1 MKELEDDTIKI
12 EQEKD
17 KPYKR
22 EKPIFKKGTDY
33 KHSQRNKLFIK
44 DINQEDK
51 YSSPKKQIELST
63 KGSGSPIESRNKS
76 KTLYK
81 FAKHEKKDS
90 EYLIL
95 ENKRKLSRL
104 TKKTYYDKSRINLTQ
119 QQKQYK
125 INIIK
130 RNYNN
135 NIYLNNI
142 DQSISFV
149 IPYKY
154 TCSVY
159 MFLLL
164 GIPYIITL
172 FSNRKLIEWRGEPCK
187 VKDAN
192 FYLIVDGYGNYHICN
207 FTKKH
212 FNTNFCAENR
222 LKGYDNKYISTLFS
236 SIELSDKEE
245 YHEIF
250 YVYNKY
256 YCYRKAEILNKNIDN
271 FKNIKRDL
279 NTIFEEENSVQDI
292 KTHSPSVDISA
303 KDKLK
308 NNISNYNYNNK
319 TIYYNKDYYF
329 ESPVFNLACTTN
341 KNIYNIFNNYFLEQ
355 KEIQFQL
362 NIYGQNKLILKV
374 INYLTIL
381 VEKLINFVNIY
392 IILVIIFWWYENYF
406 FFYFILIL
414 TIILTIITTYQK
426 YLNKKKVVDFSLN
439 KQEKITVYEGPQK
452 TNKLVEYENLVPGQI
467 IKVKEE
473 DVLPCDCLLLD
484 GFCSCIESSLTG
496 ESSSIM
502 KYKLPKNSAIFNY
515 SENQKSYL
523 FCGTKIENCFPS
535 ELKALVIGTGFNTQ
549 RGNLIQSVLFPR
561 KSNYNFYKENI
572 TFFIFTFVSFVIGT
586 IIFIILFNRQNN
598 GETKRHL
605 FQNILDL
612 LVMVVPPTLP
622 LSLTLGTFYYQYS
635 LMNKKISCSG
645 VYRLMAAGKI
655 NKLIFDKTGTLT
667 EEDLELYGY
676 VSSIKKDSS
685 LILDSR
691 EQNSKLYLS
700 YLSQYYKNE
709 FHTQIVNSTSKTK
722 EKKSEKNSDKT
733 SNKNFNK
740 RKKKDSTNDKEI
752 EIEKHENNKENN
764 EIDLDDE
771 NEKDDTDNT
780 ITYFMECLATCH
792 SVTKVNDENKGNSID
807 TKIFNEVNWIYDS
820 LNINAKANDQFEV
833 KPKKFFK
840 ITEEQYFMKNKNI
853 NFDDKDNIFL
863 KNTIDHELNS
873 YKLKVIYR
881 SHFESRNQS
890 MSVIVKNNFN
900 NSIRLYIKGA
910 PEKIIMQCL
919 EKSIP
924 INYDEVHRK
933 YTLQGFRVLACAT
946 KLISNN
952 SEKEEEIIC
961 NEIYQNYKGNDLIFL
976 GLILFQNKIKTHTK
990 KVLQKLKNDGLFPI
1004 ISTGDNAFTSI
1015 SLVKECNLVKN
1026 NSKFCIMDMDISQ
1039 LNIDE
1044 KKSVYFGERSSK
1056 IATPKKNVFLNC
1068 TFEQVNYEQPSKN
1081 SNETFT
1087 VVLNDKIEPNDYEMY
1102 QRRNINGKS
1111 NDLLHVGEFNN
1122 RILKENDMKLCIHSH
1137 VFDFIFFRNKEGV
1150 SLNEDLMENIS
1161 ENKNARS
1168 VKDEELNILRQIIV
1182 DRGILFFRMNPNDK
1196 TKLVQLFKKQNSN
1209 NIVAMCGDG
1218 ANDCSALISAD
1229 VGVSLKSRENIIM
1242 TSHLM
1247 AKTKS
1252 IAIINDII
1260 NIGKACYEN
1269 STIILKILLI
1279 YSEIKICS
1287 RCLLKI
1293 FNDNL
1298 TRNQYFYLDCIII
1311 LFGSCLM
1318 SLSDPNYKIKEKTFS
1333 KLLVNKI
1340 YLVSI
1345 IGHTIAQLGL
1355 LIIYFFCIINSNEIY
1370 CKNEKYCKINKNPNK
1385 EIYSEEITT
1394 VNSYIFFFNS
1404 VQCLSLVFMLNY
1416 FSICKQS
1423 LFKGRLF
1430 TLYLILICL
1439 ILTEILSLE
1448 NFGVGIFKIGL
1459 VKFVELDNEGTESQ
1473 NSRLIL
1479 FLFCLASFSI
1489 TMIWEYFVN
1498 WFFSINY
1505 AKYLQKEDEKVSK
1518 RLKNSYRQKTIAAE
1532 E

>member
-1 MKELEDDTIKI
+1 MKEPDDDNI
-12 EQEKD
+12 EINKNKD
-17 KPYKR
+17 NKPYKR
-22 EKPIFKKGTDY
+22 EKPIFKKATEY
-33 KHSQRNKLFIK
+33 HYTRKKLKPLFK
-44 DINQEDK
+44 DINQEEK
-51 YSSPKKQIELST
+51 NSSPKKQIELST
-63 KGSGSPIESRNKS
+63 INNNSPEKSMKNKRKS
-76 KTLYK
+76 KTVYK
-81 FAKHEKKDS
+81 SKKYEEKNSD
-90 EYLIL
+90 YLIL

-104 TKKTYYDKSRINLTQ
+104 TKKTYYDKSKINLTL

-125 INIIK
+125 VNIIK

-135 NIYLNNI
+135 NIYLNNT

-154 TCSVY
+154 KCSIY

-164 GIPYIITL
+164 GIPYIITK

-212 FNTNFCAENR
+212 FNTNFNVENR
-222 LKGYDNKYISTLFS
+222 LKGFDNKYISTLFS

-245 YHEIF
+245 YHEII

-256 YCYRKAEILNKNIDN
+256 YCYRKAEIINNNNINEIKKNLNEVIDETRSKTYFRKNEITSVDLSNGSINIVNNNLNKNV
-271 FKNIKRDL
+271 F
-279 NTIFEEENSVQDI
+279 
-292 KTHSPSVDISA
+292 
-303 KDKLK
+303 
-308 NNISNYNYNNK
+308 
-319 TIYYNKDYYF
+319 YNKDYYF

-341 KNIYNIFNNYFLEQ
+341 KNIYNIFSNYFLKQ
-355 KEIQFQL
+355 KEINFQL
-362 NIYGQNKLILKV
+362 SIYGQNKLVLKV

-381 VEKLINFVNIY
+381 IEKLINFVTIY
-392 IILVIIFWWYENYF
+392 ILGVIIFYWIEEYYF
-406 FFYFILIL
+406 SYFILLLSIL
-414 TIILTIITTYQK
+414 LIIITTYQK

-439 KQEKITVYEGPQK
+439 KQEKILVYEGPQK
-452 TNKLVEYENLVPGQI
+452 SSRLIEYENLVPGQI
-467 IKVKEE
+467 IKVKED

-523 FCGTKIENCFPS
+523 FCGTKIENCFPN

-572 TFFIFTFVSFVIGT
+572 MFFIFTFLSFLVGM
-586 IIFIILFNRQNN
+586 IIFIIIHNADDDDEE
-598 GETKRHL
+598 GESKSIL
-605 FQNILDL
+605 FQDILDL
-612 LVMVVPPTLP
+612 LTVVVPPSLP

-635 LMNKKISCSG
+635 LINKKISCSG

-676 VSSIKKDSS
+676 ISSIKKDGT

-691 EQNSKLYLS
+691 EKNSKLYLS
-700 YLSQYYKNE
+700 YLSEYYKNE
-709 FHTQIVNSTSKTK
+709 FHSKIVK
-722 EKKSEKNSDKT
+722 
-733 SNKNFNK
+733 SNKNLNN
-740 RKKKDSTNDKEI
+740 SINNNI
-752 EIEKHENNKENN
+752 NKEKNIN
-764 EIDLDDE
+764 IDEIKYEELEDE
-771 NEKDDTDNT
+771 NMSKKEKDDTDNT

-792 SVTKVNDENKGNSID
+792 SVTKINDENKGNSID
-807 TKIFNEVNWIYDS
+807 IKIFNDVNWIYDS

-833 KPKKFFK
+833 KPKKYFK
-840 ITEEQYFMKNKNI
+840 ITEEQYFLKDKNI
-853 NFDDKDNIFL
+853 QNDDNIFL
-863 KNTIDHELNS
+863 KNTIDYELNS

-900 NSIRLYIKGA
+900 DSIRLYIKGA

-919 EKSIP
+919 ETSIP
-924 INYDEVHRK
+924 LNYDEIHRK

-946 KLISNN
+946 KLISEN

-961 NEIYQNYKGNDLIFL
+961 NEEYQNYKNNDLIFL

-1026 NSKFCIMDMDISQ
+1026 NSKFCIMDMDTSQ
-1039 LNIDE
+1039 LNLNE
-1044 KKSVYFGERSSK
+1044 KKNVYFGERNSK
-1056 IATPKKNVFLNC
+1056 ITAPRKNIFLNC
-1068 TFEQVNYEQPSKN
+1068 TFEQVNYDQPSKN
-1081 SNETFT
+1081 LNETYT
-1087 VVLNDKIEPNDYEMY
+1087 VVLNDKIEPNDYE
-1102 QRRNINGKS
+1102 IFEGKNNS
-1111 NDLLHVGEFNN
+1111 AKKNNLLHIGEFNN
-1122 RILKENDMKLCIHSH
+1122 KILKEDDMKLCIHSH
-1137 VFDFIFFRNKEGV
+1137 VFDFIFFRNKEGL
-1150 SLNEDLMENIS
+1150 SLNEDLLDNFS
-1161 ENKNARS
+1161 DRTGSKLD
-1168 VKDEELNILRQIIV
+1168 KDEELNILRQIIV

-1196 TKLVQLFKKQNSN
+1196 TKLVQLFKKQNPN

-1279 YSEIKICS
+1279 YSEIKTCS
-1287 RCLLKI
+1287 RCLLKKN
-1293 FNDNL
+1293 NDNL
-1298 TRNQYFYLDCIII
+1298 TIGQYFYLDCIII
-1311 LFGSCLM
+1311 LFGCCLM

-1333 KLLVNKI
+1333 KLLINKI
-1340 YLVSI
+1340 YLISI
-1345 IGHTIAQLGL
+1345 IGHSIAQIGL
-1355 LIIYFFCIINSNEIY
+1355 LLIYYFCIINRNDYYFKNQKKKTNSN
-1370 CKNEKYCKINKNPNK
+1370 
-1385 EIYSEEITT
+1385 IYSNDITT

-1423 LFKGRLF
+1423 LFKSRIF
-1430 TLYLILICL
+1430 TFYLIIICL
-1439 ILTEILSLE
+1439 TLTEILSLE
-1448 NFGVGIFKIGL
+1448 NFDVGLFKLGL
-1459 VKFVELDNEGTESQ
+1459 VKFVELDNEGVYSQ
-1473 NSRLIL
+1473 NSRIIL
-1479 FLFCLASFSI
+1479 FLFCLGTFII
-1489 TMIWEYFVN
+1489 TMIWEFFLN

-1505 AKYLQKEDEKVSK
+1505 TKYLKREDEKVSK
-1518 RLKNSYRQKTIAAE
+1518 RLKNSYRQKSLIQ
-1532 E
+1532 

>member
-1 MKELEDDTIKI
+1 MKEPDDDNI
-12 EQEKD
+12 EINKNKD
-17 KPYKR
+17 NKPYKR
-22 EKPIFKKGTDY
+22 EKPIFKKATEY
-33 KHSQRNKLFIK
+33 HYTRKKLKPLFK
-44 DINQEDK
+44 DINQEEK
-51 YSSPKKQIELST
+51 NSSPKKQIELST
-63 KGSGSPIESRNKS
+63 INNNSPEKSMKNKRKS
-76 KTLYK
+76 KTVYK
-81 FAKHEKKDS
+81 SKKYEEKNSD
-90 EYLIL
+90 YLIL

-104 TKKTYYDKSRINLTQ
+104 TKKTYYDKSKINLTL

-125 INIIK
+125 VNIIK

-135 NIYLNNI
+135 NIYLNNT

-154 TCSVY
+154 KCSIY

-164 GIPYIITL
+164 GIPYIITK

-212 FNTNFCAENR
+212 FNTNFNVENR
-222 LKGYDNKYISTLFS
+222 LKGFDNKYISTLFS

-245 YHEIF
+245 YHEII

-256 YCYRKAEILNKNIDN
+256 YCYRKAEIINNNNINEIKKNLNEVIDETRSKTYFRKNEITSVDLSNGSINIVNNNLNKNV
-271 FKNIKRDL
+271 F
-279 NTIFEEENSVQDI
+279 
-292 KTHSPSVDISA
+292 
-303 KDKLK
+303 
-308 NNISNYNYNNK
+308 
-319 TIYYNKDYYF
+319 YNKDYYF

-341 KNIYNIFNNYFLEQ
+341 KNIYNIFSNYFLKQ
-355 KEIQFQL
+355 KEINFQL
-362 NIYGQNKLILKV
+362 SIYGQNKLVLKV

-381 VEKLINFVNIY
+381 IEKLINFVTIY
-392 IILVIIFWWYENYF
+392 ILGVIIFYWIEEYYF
-406 FFYFILIL
+406 SYFILLLSIL
-414 TIILTIITTYQK
+414 LIIITTYQK

-439 KQEKITVYEGPQK
+439 KQEKILVYEGPQK
-452 TNKLVEYENLVPGQI
+452 SSRLIEYENLVPGQI
-467 IKVKEE
+467 IKVKED

-523 FCGTKIENCFPS
+523 FCGTKIENCFPN

-572 TFFIFTFVSFVIGT
+572 MFFIFTFLSFLVGM
-586 IIFIILFNRQNN
+586 IIFIIIHNADDDEE
-598 GETKRHL
+598 GESKSIL
-605 FQNILDL
+605 FQDILDL
-612 LVMVVPPTLP
+612 LTVVVPPSLP

-635 LMNKKISCSG
+635 LINKKISCSG

-676 VSSIKKDSS
+676 ISSIKKDGT

-691 EQNSKLYLS
+691 EKNSKLYLS
-700 YLSQYYKNE
+700 YLSEYYKNE
-709 FHTQIVNSTSKTK
+709 FHSKIVK
-722 EKKSEKNSDKT
+722 
-733 SNKNFNK
+733 SNKNLNN
-740 RKKKDSTNDKEI
+740 SINNDI
-752 EIEKHENNKENN
+752 NKEKNIN
-764 EIDLDDE
+764 IDEIKYEELEDE
-771 NEKDDTDNT
+771 NMSKKEKDDTDNT

-792 SVTKVNDENKGNSID
+792 SVTKINDENKGNSID
-807 TKIFNEVNWIYDS
+807 IKIFNDVNWIYDS

-833 KPKKFFK
+833 KPKKYFK
-840 ITEEQYFMKNKNI
+840 ITEEQYFLKDKNI
-853 NFDDKDNIFL
+853 QNDDNIFL
-863 KNTIDHELNS
+863 KNTIDYELNS

-900 NSIRLYIKGA
+900 DSIRLYIKGA

-919 EKSIP
+919 ETSIP
-924 INYDEVHRK
+924 LNYDEIHRK

-946 KLISNN
+946 KLISEN

-961 NEIYQNYKGNDLIFL
+961 NEEYQNYKNNDLIFL

-1026 NSKFCIMDMDISQ
+1026 NSKFCIMDMDTSQ
-1039 LNIDE
+1039 LNLNE
-1044 KKSVYFGERSSK
+1044 KKNVYFGERNSK
-1056 IATPKKNVFLNC
+1056 ITAPRKNIFLNC
-1068 TFEQVNYEQPSKN
+1068 TFEQVNYDQPSKN
-1081 SNETFT
+1081 LNETYT
-1087 VVLNDKIEPNDYEMY
+1087 VVLNDKIEPNDYE
-1102 QRRNINGKS
+1102 IFEGKNNS
-1111 NDLLHVGEFNN
+1111 AKKNNLLHIGEFNN
-1122 RILKENDMKLCIHSH
+1122 KILKEDDMKLCIHSH
-1137 VFDFIFFRNKEGV
+1137 VFDFIFFRNKEGL
-1150 SLNEDLMENIS
+1150 SLNEDLLDNFS
-1161 ENKNARS
+1161 DRTGSKLD
-1168 VKDEELNILRQIIV
+1168 KDEELNILRQIIV

-1196 TKLVQLFKKQNSN
+1196 TKLVQLFKKQNPN

-1279 YSEIKICS
+1279 YSEIKTCS
-1287 RCLLKI
+1287 RCLLKKN
-1293 FNDNL
+1293 NDNL
-1298 TRNQYFYLDCIII
+1298 TIGQYFYLDCIII
-1311 LFGSCLM
+1311 LFGCCLM

-1333 KLLVNKI
+1333 KLLINKI
-1340 YLVSI
+1340 YLISI
-1345 IGHTIAQLGL
+1345 IGHSIAQIGL
-1355 LIIYFFCIINSNEIY
+1355 LLIYYFCIINRNDYYFKNQKKKTNSN
-1370 CKNEKYCKINKNPNK
+1370 
-1385 EIYSEEITT
+1385 IYSNDITT

-1423 LFKGRLF
+1423 LFKSRIF
-1430 TLYLILICL
+1430 TFYLIIICL
-1439 ILTEILSLE
+1439 TLTEILSLE
-1448 NFGVGIFKIGL
+1448 NFDVGLFKLGL
-1459 VKFVELDNEGTESQ
+1459 VKFVELDNEGVYSQ
-1473 NSRLIL
+1473 NSRIIL
-1479 FLFCLASFSI
+1479 FLFCLGTFII
-1489 TMIWEYFVN
+1489 TMIWEFFLN

-1505 AKYLQKEDEKVSK
+1505 TKYLKREDEKVSK
-1518 RLKNSYRQKTIAAE
+1518 RLKNSYRQKSLIQ
-1532 E
+1532 

>member
-1 MKELEDDTIKI
+1 MKELDDEEKKINEDK
-12 EQEKD
+12 E

-22 EKPIFKKGTDY
+22 EKPIFKKNTNNVFGKQFAKYD
-33 KHSQRNKLFIK
+33 NK

-51 YSSPKKQIELST
+51 NSSPKKEIELST
-63 KGSGSPIESRNKS
+63 RNSNSPKMNNKQKSR
-76 KTLYK
+76 TLYK
-81 FAKHEKKDS
+81 SNKYDDKNS

-104 TKKTYYDKSRINLTQ
+104 TKKTYYDKSKINLTP

-149 IPYKY
+149 IPYRY
-154 TCSVY
+154 TCSIY

-164 GIPYIITL
+164 GIPYIITK
-172 FSNRKLIEWRGEPCK
+172 FSNRKLIEWRGEPCR

-212 FNTNFCAENR
+212 FNTNFSAENR

-256 YCYRKAEILNKNIDN
+256 YCYRKAEIIKNNNIKKNLNDVFDNNINVLKNASIDLTNESPKNI
-271 FKNIKRDL
+271 
-279 NTIFEEENSVQDI
+279 NS
-292 KTHSPSVDISA
+292 
-303 KDKLK
+303 
-308 NNISNYNYNNK
+308 NK
-319 TIYYNKDYYF
+319 TVFYNRDYYF
-329 ESPVFNLACTTN
+329 ESPVFNLSCTTN
-341 KNIYNIFNNYFLEQ
+341 KNIYNIFNNYFLKP
-355 KEIQFQL
+355 KEIKFQL
-362 NIYGQNKLILKV
+362 NIYGQNKLVLKV

-381 VEKLINFVNIY
+381 IEKLINFVAIY
-392 IILVIIFWWYENYF
+392 ILFIIIFYWYENYYF
-406 FFYFILIL
+406 FIFILIL
-414 TIILTIITTYQK
+414 SVILTIITTYQK

-439 KQEKITVYEGPQK
+439 KQEKIIVYEGPQK
-452 TNKLVEYENLVPGQI
+452 PNRLTEYENLVPGQI
-467 IKVKEE
+467 IKIKEE

-502 KYKLPKNSAIFNY
+502 KYKLPKNSSIFNY

-523 FCGTKIENCFPS
+523 FCGTKIENCFPN

-572 TFFIFTFVSFVIGT
+572 TFFIFTSLSFIVGIT
-586 IIFIILFNRQNN
+586 IFIIFHNTRNN
-598 GETKRHL
+598 GETKSHL
-605 FQNILDL
+605 FENILDL
-612 LVMVVPPTLP
+612 LTVVIPPSLP

-635 LMNKKISCSG
+635 LINKKISCSG

-676 VSSIKKDSS
+676 ISSIKKDGE

-691 EQNSKLYLS
+691 EKNSKLYLS
-700 YLSQYYKNE
+700 YLSEYYKNE
-709 FHTQIVNSTSKTK
+709 FHSKIVNQANPKGKNKSKTNNIK
-722 EKKSEKNSDKT
+722 IKNSDNEINIKT
-733 SNKNFNK
+733 D
-740 RKKKDSTNDKEI
+740 KKKE
-752 EIEKHENNKENN
+752 EKK
-764 EIDLDDE
+764 
-771 NEKDDTDNT
+771 EKDDTDNT
-780 ITYFMECLATCH
+780 ITYFMEYLATCH
-792 SVTKVNDENKGNSID
+792 SVTKINDENKGNSID
-807 TKIFNEVNWIYDS
+807 TKIFNDVNWIYDS
-820 LNINAKANDQFEV
+820 ININAKANDQFEV
-833 KPKKFFK
+833 KPKKYFK
-840 ITEEQYFMKNKNI
+840 ITEEQYFLKEP
-853 NFDDKDNIFL
+853 NFENNENNAFL
-863 KNTIDHELNS
+863 KNNIDYELNS

-900 NSIRLYIKGA
+900 DTIRLYTKGA

-924 INYDEVHRK
+924 KNYDEIHRK

-946 KLISNN
+946 KLIANN

-961 NEIYQNYKGNDLIFL
+961 NEEYQNYKNNDLIFL

-990 KVLQKLKNDGLFPI
+990 KVLQKLKKDGLFPI

-1015 SLVKECNLVKN
+1015 SLVKECKLVKN
-1026 NSKFCIMDMDISQ
+1026 NSKFCIMDMDLTQ
-1039 LNIDE
+1039 LNLDE
-1044 KKSVYFGERSSK
+1044 KRNVYFGERNSK
-1056 IATPKKNVFLNC
+1056 FAAPRKNIYLNC
-1068 TFEQVNYEQPSKN
+1068 TFEQVNYNQPSKN
-1081 SNETFT
+1081 LNETYS
-1087 VVLNDKIEPNDYEMY
+1087 VVLNDKIEQTDYELY
-1102 QRRNINGKS
+1102 INSKYSSKKS
-1111 NDLLHVGEFNN
+1111 NLLHIGEFNN
-1122 RILKENDMKLCIHSH
+1122 KILKENDMKLCIHSH
-1137 VFDFIFFRNKEGV
+1137 VFDFIFFRNKEGM
-1150 SLNEDLMENIS
+1150 SLSEDFVDNFS
-1161 ENKNARS
+1161 DKANNSKND
-1168 VKDEELNILRQIIV
+1168 KDEELNILRQIIV

-1196 TKLVQLFKKQNSN
+1196 TKLVQLFKKQDSN
-1209 NIVAMCGDG
+1209 NIVGMCGDG

-1279 YSEIKICS
+1279 YSEIKTCS
-1287 RCLLKI
+1287 RCLLKKYH
-1293 FNDNL
+1293 DNL
-1298 TRNQYFYLDCIII
+1298 TRGQYFYLDCLII
-1311 LFGSCLM
+1311 LFGCCLM

-1340 YLVSI
+1340 YLLSI
-1345 IGHTIAQLGL
+1345 IGHSISQLGI
-1355 LIIYFFCIINSNEIY
+1355 LIIYFFCIIDRNRY
-1370 CKNEKYCKINKNPNK
+1370 YKKNEVKANND
-1385 EIYSEEITT
+1385 IYSDDITT
-1394 VNSYIFFFNS
+1394 VNSYIFFLNS
-1404 VQCLSLVFMLNY
+1404 VQCLSLVFTLNY

-1423 LFKGRLF
+1423 LFKSRTF
-1430 TLYLILICL
+1430 TLYLILVCL
-1439 ILTEILSLE
+1439 TLTEILSLE
-1448 NFGVGIFKIGL
+1448 NFDMGFFKLGL
-1459 VKFVELDNEGTESQ
+1459 VRFVQLNNEGTNSQ
-1473 NSRLIL
+1473 NSRIIL
-1479 FLFCLASFSI
+1479 FLFCLGAFCI
-1489 TMIWEYFVN
+1489 TMILEFSLN
-1498 WFFSINY
+1498 WFFSRNY
-1505 AKYLQKEDEKVSK
+1505 SKYLKKEDEKVSK
-1518 RLKNSYRQKTIAAE
+1518 KLKKSYRQKSLINFR
-1532 E
+1532 

>member
-1 MKELEDDTIKI
+1 MKELEDEENKI
-12 EQEKD
+12 NDAEN

-22 EKPIFKKGTDY
+22 EKPIFKKGTY
-33 KHSQRNKLFIK
+33 NYFGKLKQNSK
-44 DINQEDK
+44 DINQKDNN
-51 YSSPKKQIELST
+51 SSPTKEIELST
-63 KGSGSPIESRNKS
+63 KNSNSPQKGVHNKQKS

-81 FAKHEKKDS
+81 YNKYDDKNS

-104 TKKTYYDKSRINLTQ
+104 TKKTYYDKSRINLTP

-149 IPYKY
+149 IPYRYK
-154 TCSVY
+154 CSIY

-164 GIPYIITL
+164 GIPYIITK
-172 FSNRKLIEWRGEPCK
+172 FSNRKLIEWRGEPCR

-212 FNTNFCAENR
+212 FNINFSAENR

-236 SIELSDKEE
+236 SVELSDKEE

-256 YCYRKAEILNKNIDN
+256 YCYRKDEIINRNNGKKN
-271 FKNIKRDL
+271 L
-279 NTIFEEENSVQDI
+279 NTALDKSNDI
-292 KTHSPSVDISA
+292 KNASIDFTNDSP
-303 KDKLK
+303 K
-308 NNISNYNYNNK
+308 NFINSNK
-319 TIYYNKDYYF
+319 SIFYNKEYYF

-341 KNIYNIFNNYFLEQ
+341 KNIYNIFNNYYLKT
-355 KEIQFQL
+355 KEIKFQL
-362 NIYGQNKLILKV
+362 SIYGQNKLVLKV

-381 VEKLINFVNIY
+381 IEKLINFVTIY
-392 IILVIIFWWYENYF
+392 ILSVIIFFWYENYYF
-406 FFYFILIL
+406 FIFILIL
-414 TIILTIITTYQK
+414 SIILIIITTYQK

-439 KQEKITVYEGPQK
+439 KQEKIIVYEGPQK
-452 TNKLVEYENLVPGQI
+452 PNRLIEYENLVPGQI
-467 IKVKEE
+467 IKIKEE

-502 KYKLPKNSAIFNY
+502 KYKLPKNSSIFNY
-515 SENQKSYL
+515 SDNQKSYL
-523 FCGTKIENCFPS
+523 FCGTKIENCFPN

-572 TFFIFTFVSFVIGT
+572 TFFIFTSISFIVGT
-586 IIFIILFNRQNN
+586 IIFIIFHNTRNN
-598 GETKRHL
+598 GETKSHL
-605 FQNILDL
+605 FENILDL
-612 LVMVVPPTLP
+612 LTVVVPPSLP
-622 LSLTLGTFYYQYS
+622 LSLTLGTFYYQFS
-635 LMNKKISCSG
+635 LINKKISCSG

-676 VSSIKKDSS
+676 ISSIKKDGE
-685 LILDSR
+685 LTLDSR
-691 EQNSKLYLS
+691 EKNSKLYLS
-700 YLSQYYKNE
+700 YLSEYYKNE
-709 FHTQIVNSTSKTK
+709 FHSQIVKKTSLKDK
-722 EKKSEKNSDKT
+722 SKINNIKINNIDNEINIKISKKNEDEEEKK
-733 SNKNFNK
+733 
-740 RKKKDSTNDKEI
+740 
-752 EIEKHENNKENN
+752 
-764 EIDLDDE
+764 
-771 NEKDDTDNT
+771 EKDDTDNT

-792 SVTKVNDENKGNSID
+792 SVTKINDENKGNSID
-807 TKIFNEVNWIYDS
+807 IKIFNDVNWIYDS

-833 KPKKFFK
+833 KPKKYFK
-840 ITEEQYFMKNKNI
+840 ITEEQYFLKDKN
-853 NFDDKDNIFL
+853 FEGDNFL
-863 KNTIDHELNS
+863 KNNIDNELNS

-900 NSIRLYIKGA
+900 NTIRLFIKGA

-924 INYDEVHRK
+924 KNYDEVHRK

-946 KLISNN
+946 KLIANN
-952 SEKEEEIIC
+952 SDKEEEIIC
-961 NEIYQNYKGNDLIFL
+961 NEEYQNYKNNDLIFL

-1026 NSKFCIMDMDISQ
+1026 NSKFCIMDMDLTQ
-1039 LNIDE
+1039 LNLDE
-1044 KKSVYFGERSSK
+1044 KKSVYFGERNSK
-1056 IATPKKNVFLNC
+1056 FAAPRKNIYLNC
-1068 TFEQVNYEQPSKN
+1068 TFEQVNYDQPSKN
-1081 SNETFT
+1081 LNETYN
-1087 VVLNDKIEPNDYEMY
+1087 VVLNDKIEPNDYELY
-1102 QRRNINGKS
+1102 INNKYNNKKS
-1111 NDLLHVGEFNN
+1111 NLLHIGEFNN
-1122 RILKENDMKLCIHSH
+1122 KILKENDMKLCIHSH
-1137 VFDFIFFRNKEGV
+1137 VFDFIFFRNKEGM
-1150 SLNEDLMENIS
+1150 SLSEDFVDNFS
-1161 ENKNARS
+1161 DKTNGSKFD
-1168 VKDEELNILRQIIV
+1168 KDEELNILRQIIV

-1196 TKLVQLFKKQNSN
+1196 TKLVQLFKKQNPN
-1209 NIVAMCGDG
+1209 NIVGMCGDG

-1269 STIILKILLI
+1269 STIILKILLL
-1279 YSEIKICS
+1279 YSEIKTCS
-1287 RCLLKI
+1287 RCLLKKY
-1293 FNDNL
+1293 NDNL
-1298 TRNQYFYLDCIII
+1298 TRGQYFYLDCIII
-1311 LFGSCLM
+1311 LFGCCLM

-1340 YLVSI
+1340 YLISI
-1345 IGHTIAQLGL
+1345 IGHSIAQLGI
-1355 LIIYFFCIINSNEIY
+1355 LIIYFFCVIDRNHY
-1370 CKNEKYCKINKNPNK
+1370 YKKNVIKANND
-1385 EIYSEEITT
+1385 IYSDDITT
-1394 VNSYIFFFNS
+1394 VNSYIFFLNS

-1423 LFKGRLF
+1423 LFKSRTF

-1439 ILTEILSLE
+1439 TLTEILSLE
-1448 NFGVGIFKIGL
+1448 NFDMGIFKLGL
-1459 VKFVELDNEGTESQ
+1459 VKFVQLNNEGTNSQ
-1473 NSRLIL
+1473 NSRIIL
-1479 FLFCLASFSI
+1479 FIFCLGSFLI
-1489 TMIWEYFVN
+1489 TMIWEFFLN
-1498 WFFSINY
+1498 WFFSMNY
-1505 AKYLQKEDEKVSK
+1505 SKYLKKEDEKISK
-1518 RLKNSYRQKTIAAE
+1518 KLKKSYRQKSMVNFR
-1532 E
+1532 

>member
-1 MKELEDDTIKI
+1 MKELEDEENKI
-12 EQEKD
+12 NDAEN

-22 EKPIFKKGTDY
+22 EKPIFKKGIY
-33 KHSQRNKLFIK
+33 NYFGKLKQNSK
-44 DINQEDK
+44 DINQKDNN
-51 YSSPKKQIELST
+51 SSPTKEIELST
-63 KGSGSPIESRNKS
+63 KNSNSPQKGVHNKQKS

-81 FAKHEKKDS
+81 YNKYDDKNS

-104 TKKTYYDKSRINLTQ
+104 TKKTYYDKSRINLTP

-149 IPYKY
+149 IPYRYK
-154 TCSVY
+154 CSIY

-164 GIPYIITL
+164 GIPYIITK
-172 FSNRKLIEWRGEPCK
+172 FSNRKLIEWRGEPCR

-212 FNTNFCAENR
+212 FNINFSAENR

-236 SIELSDKEE
+236 SVELSDKEE

-256 YCYRKAEILNKNIDN
+256 YCYRKDEIINRNNGKKN
-271 FKNIKRDL
+271 L
-279 NTIFEEENSVQDI
+279 NTALDKSNDI
-292 KTHSPSVDISA
+292 KNASIDFTNDSP
-303 KDKLK
+303 K
-308 NNISNYNYNNK
+308 NFINSNK
-319 TIYYNKDYYF
+319 SIFYNKEYYF

-341 KNIYNIFNNYFLEQ
+341 KNIYNIFNNYYLKT
-355 KEIQFQL
+355 KEIKFQL
-362 NIYGQNKLILKV
+362 SIYGQNKLVLKV

-381 VEKLINFVNIY
+381 IEKLINFVTIY
-392 IILVIIFWWYENYF
+392 ILSVIIFFWYENYYF
-406 FFYFILIL
+406 FIFILIL
-414 TIILTIITTYQK
+414 SIILIIITTYQK

-439 KQEKITVYEGPQK
+439 KQEKIIVYEGPQK
-452 TNKLVEYENLVPGQI
+452 PNRLIEYENLVPGQI
-467 IKVKEE
+467 IKIKEE

-502 KYKLPKNSAIFNY
+502 KYKLPKNSSIFNY
-515 SENQKSYL
+515 SDNQKSYL
-523 FCGTKIENCFPS
+523 FCGTKIENCFPN

-572 TFFIFTFVSFVIGT
+572 TFFIFTSISFIVGT
-586 IIFIILFNRQNN
+586 IIFIIFHNTRNN
-598 GETKRHL
+598 GETKSHL
-605 FQNILDL
+605 FENILDL
-612 LVMVVPPTLP
+612 LTVVVPPSLP

-635 LMNKKISCSG
+635 LINKKISCSG

-676 VSSIKKDSS
+676 ISSIKKDGE
-685 LILDSR
+685 LTLDSR
-691 EQNSKLYLS
+691 EKNSKLYLS
-700 YLSQYYKNE
+700 YLSEYYKNE
-709 FHTQIVNSTSKTK
+709 FHSQIVKKTSLKDK
-722 EKKSEKNSDKT
+722 SKINNIKINNIDNEINIKISKKNEDEEEKK
-733 SNKNFNK
+733 
-740 RKKKDSTNDKEI
+740 
-752 EIEKHENNKENN
+752 
-764 EIDLDDE
+764 
-771 NEKDDTDNT
+771 EKDDTDNT

-792 SVTKVNDENKGNSID
+792 SVTKINDENKGNSID
-807 TKIFNEVNWIYDS
+807 IKIFNDVNWIYDS

-833 KPKKFFK
+833 KPKKYFK
-840 ITEEQYFMKNKNI
+840 ITEEQYFLKDKN
-853 NFDDKDNIFL
+853 FEGDNFL
-863 KNTIDHELNS
+863 KNNIDNELNS

-900 NSIRLYIKGA
+900 NTIRLFIKGA

-924 INYDEVHRK
+924 KNYDEVHRK

-946 KLISNN
+946 KLIANN
-952 SEKEEEIIC
+952 SDKEEEIIC
-961 NEIYQNYKGNDLIFL
+961 NEEYQNYKNNDLIFL

-1026 NSKFCIMDMDISQ
+1026 NSKFCIMDMDLTQ
-1039 LNIDE
+1039 LNLDE
-1044 KKSVYFGERSSK
+1044 KKSVYFGERNSK
-1056 IATPKKNVFLNC
+1056 FAAPRKNIYLNC
-1068 TFEQVNYEQPSKN
+1068 TFEQVNYDQPSKN
-1081 SNETFT
+1081 LNETYN
-1087 VVLNDKIEPNDYEMY
+1087 VVLNDKIEPNDYELY
-1102 QRRNINGKS
+1102 INNKYNNKKS
-1111 NDLLHVGEFNN
+1111 NLLHIGEFNN
-1122 RILKENDMKLCIHSH
+1122 KILKENDMKLCIHSH
-1137 VFDFIFFRNKEGV
+1137 VFDFIFFRNKEGM
-1150 SLNEDLMENIS
+1150 SLSEDFVDNFS
-1161 ENKNARS
+1161 DKTNGSKFD
-1168 VKDEELNILRQIIV
+1168 KDEELNILRQIIV

-1196 TKLVQLFKKQNSN
+1196 TKLVQLFKKQNPN
-1209 NIVAMCGDG
+1209 NIVGMCGDG

-1269 STIILKILLI
+1269 STIILKILLL
-1279 YSEIKICS
+1279 YSEIKTCS
-1287 RCLLKI
+1287 RCLLKKY
-1293 FNDNL
+1293 NDNL
-1298 TRNQYFYLDCIII
+1298 TRGQYFYLDCIII
-1311 LFGSCLM
+1311 LFGCCLM

-1340 YLVSI
+1340 YLISI
-1345 IGHTIAQLGL
+1345 IGHSIAQLGI
-1355 LIIYFFCIINSNEIY
+1355 LIIYFFCVIDRNHY
-1370 CKNEKYCKINKNPNK
+1370 YKKNVIKANND
-1385 EIYSEEITT
+1385 IYSDDITT
-1394 VNSYIFFFNS
+1394 VNSYIFFLNS

-1423 LFKGRLF
+1423 LFKSRTF

-1439 ILTEILSLE
+1439 TLTEILSLE
-1448 NFGVGIFKIGL
+1448 NFDMGIFKLGL
-1459 VKFVELDNEGTESQ
+1459 VKFVQLNNEGTNSQ
-1473 NSRLIL
+1473 NSRIIL
-1479 FLFCLASFSI
+1479 FIFCLGSFLI
-1489 TMIWEYFVN
+1489 TMIWEFFLN
-1498 WFFSINY
+1498 WFFSMNY
-1505 AKYLQKEDEKVSK
+1505 SKYLKKEDEKISK
-1518 RLKNSYRQKTIAAE
+1518 KLKKSYRQKSMVNFR
-1532 E
+1532 

>member
-1 MKELEDDTIKI
+1 MKEFQDDTIKI
-12 EQEKD
+12 NEEKNN

-22 EKPIFKKGTDY
+22 EKPIFKKNTENY
-33 KHSQRNKLFIK
+33 TRKKNKPVFK

-51 YSSPKKQIELST
+51 YSSPKKEIELAT
-63 KGSGSPIESRNKS
+63 KNSNTSPKGIYNKRKSR
-76 KTLYK
+76 TLYK
-81 FAKHEKKDS
+81 YEEKNSD
-90 EYLIL
+90 YLIL

-104 TKKTYYDKSRINLTQ
+104 NKKIYYDKSRIILTP

-125 INIIK
+125 VNIIK

-154 TCSVY
+154 KCSIY

-164 GIPYIITL
+164 GIPYIITK
-172 FSNRKLIEWRGEPCK
+172 FSNRKLIEWRGEPCS

-207 FTKKH
+207 FTRKH
-212 FNTNFCAENR
+212 FNTSFSAENR
-222 LKGYDNKYISTLFS
+222 IKGYDNKYISTLFS
-236 SIELSDKEE
+236 SIELSEKEE

-256 YCYRKAEILNKNIDN
+256 YCYRKAEIMDSNNNNIKRNLNEAFDDVKNKNIVKTSNSSNEMSNDSFHN
-271 FKNIKRDL
+271 LNNHLNRNIY
-279 NTIFEEENSVQDI
+279 Q
-292 KTHSPSVDISA
+292 
-303 KDKLK
+303 
-308 NNISNYNYNNK
+308 
-319 TIYYNKDYYF
+319 NKDYYF

-341 KNIYNIFNNYFLEQ
+341 KNIYNIFNNYYLKQ
-355 KEIQFQL
+355 KEIKFQL
-362 NIYGQNKLILKV
+362 SIYGQNKLVLKV
-374 INYLTIL
+374 INYLTIII
-381 VEKLINFVNIY
+381 EKLLNFVTIY
-392 IILVIIFWWYENYF
+392 VLCVIIFFWYENYF
-406 FFYFILIL
+406 FFIFILIL
-414 TIILTIITTYQK
+414 SVILIIITTYQK

-439 KQEKITVYEGPQK
+439 KQEKITLYEGPQK
-452 TNKLVEYENLVPGQI
+452 PTRLIEYENLVPGQI
-467 IKVKEE
+467 IKIKEE

-523 FCGTKIENCFPS
+523 FCGTKIENCFPT

-572 TFFIFTFVSFVIGT
+572 TFFIFTSLSFIAGMIV
-586 IIFIILFNRQNN
+586 FIVFHNIRNN
-598 GETKRHL
+598 GETKSNL
-605 FQNILDL
+605 FENILDL
-612 LVMVVPPTLP
+612 LTVVVPPSLP

-635 LMNKKISCSG
+635 LINKKISCSG

-676 VSSIKKDSS
+676 ISSIKKEGY

-691 EQNSKLYLS
+691 EKNSKLYLS
-700 YLSQYYKNE
+700 YLSEYYKNE
-709 FHTQIVNSTSKTK
+709 FHSQIVNQNNN
-722 EKKSEKNSDKT
+722 NSIIK
-733 SNKNFNK
+733 NKNNSININLNDIENDIENDNEIKINK
-740 RKKKDSTNDKEI
+740 RYDDEI
-752 EIEKHENNKENN
+752 ESEHKKI
-764 EIDLDDE
+764 
-771 NEKDDTDNT
+771 KDDTDNT

-792 SVTKVNDENKGNSID
+792 SVTKINDENKGNSID
-807 TKIFNEVNWIYDS
+807 IKIFNDVNWIYDS
-820 LNINAKANDQFEV
+820 INVNAKANDQFEV
-833 KPKKFFK
+833 KPKKYFK
-840 ITEEQYFMKNKNI
+840 ITEEQYFLKNKNI
-853 NFDDKDNIFL
+853 ENNDNIFC
-863 KNTIDHELNS
+863 KNTIDNELNS

-919 EKSIP
+919 DKSIP

-946 KLISNN
+946 KLISDN
-952 SEKEEEIIC
+952 SDKEEEIIC
-961 NEIYQNYKGNDLIFL
+961 NEEYQNYKNNDLIFL

-1026 NSKFCIMDMDISQ
+1026 NSKFCIMDMDLSQ
-1039 LNIDE
+1039 LNLDE
-1044 KKSVYFGERSSK
+1044 KKNVYFGERNSK
-1056 IATPKKNVFLNC
+1056 FAAPRKNIFLNC
-1068 TFEQVNYEQPSKN
+1068 TFEEVNYNRPSKN
-1081 SNETFT
+1081 SNQTYT
-1087 VVLNDKIEPNDYEMY
+1087 VVLTDKTEPNDYDYELFDGKFNNNK
-1102 QRRNINGKS
+1102 RKNI
-1111 NDLLHVGEFNN
+1111 LHIGEFNN
-1122 RILKENDMKLCIHSH
+1122 KILKENDMKLCIHSH
-1137 VFDFIFFRNKEGV
+1137 VFDFIFFRNKEGL
-1150 SLNEDLMENIS
+1150 SLSEDLMDNFSDKNGTNS
-1161 ENKNARS
+1161 E
-1168 VKDEELNILRQIIV
+1168 KDDELNILRQIIV

-1196 TKLVQLFKKQNSN
+1196 TKLVQLFKKQNPN
-1209 NIVAMCGDG
+1209 NIVGMCGDG

-1287 RCLLKI
+1287 RCLLKKY
-1293 FNDNL
+1293 NDNL
-1298 TRNQYFYLDCIII
+1298 TRGQYFYLDCIII
-1311 LFGSCLM
+1311 LFGCCLM

-1340 YLVSI
+1340 YLISI
-1345 IGHTIAQLGL
+1345 IGHSISQLGI
-1355 LIIYFFCIINSNEIY
+1355 LIIYFFCFIDRDSYYN
-1370 CKNEKYCKINKNPNK
+1370 KIEAKGNNP
-1385 EIYSEEITT
+1385 IYSDNTT
-1394 VNSYIFFFNS
+1394 TANSYIFFLNS
-1404 VQCLSLVFMLNY
+1404 IQTISLVFMLNF

-1423 LFKGRLF
+1423 LFKSRIF
-1430 TLYLILICL
+1430 TLYLILNCL

-1448 NFGVGIFKIGL
+1448 NFDVGIFKLGL
-1459 VKFVELDNEGTESQ
+1459 VKFIKLDDAGTNSQ
-1473 NSRLIL
+1473 NSRIIL
-1479 FLFCLASFSI
+1479 FLFCLGAFFI
-1489 TMIWEYFVN
+1489 TMIWEFFLN

-1505 AKYLQKEDEKVSK
+1505 SKYLKKEDEKVSK
-1518 RLKNSYRQKTIAAE
+1518 KIQNTYRQKSMMIFR
-1532 E
+1532 

>member
-1 MKELEDDTIKI
+1 MKEPDDDNI
-12 EQEKD
+12 EINKNKD
-17 KPYKR
+17 NKPYKR
-22 EKPIFKKGTDY
+22 EKPIFKKATEY
-33 KHSQRNKLFIK
+33 HYTRKKLKPLFK
-44 DINQEDK
+44 DINQEEK
-51 YSSPKKQIELST
+51 NSSPKKQIELST
-63 KGSGSPIESRNKS
+63 INNNSPEKSMKNKRKS
-76 KTLYK
+76 KTVYK
-81 FAKHEKKDS
+81 SKKYEEKNSD
-90 EYLIL
+90 YLIL

-104 TKKTYYDKSRINLTQ
+104 TKKTYYDKSKINLTL

-125 INIIK
+125 VNIIK

-135 NIYLNNI
+135 NIYLNNT

-154 TCSVY
+154 KCSIY

-164 GIPYIITL
+164 GIPYIITK

-212 FNTNFCAENR
+212 FNTNFNVENR
-222 LKGYDNKYISTLFS
+222 LKGFDNKYISTLFS

-245 YHEIF
+245 YHEII

-256 YCYRKAEILNKNIDN
+256 YCYRKAEIINNNNINEIKKNLNEVIDETRSKTYFRKNEITSVDLSNGSINIVNNNLNKNV
-271 FKNIKRDL
+271 F
-279 NTIFEEENSVQDI
+279 
-292 KTHSPSVDISA
+292 
-303 KDKLK
+303 
-308 NNISNYNYNNK
+308 
-319 TIYYNKDYYF
+319 YNKDYYF

-341 KNIYNIFNNYFLEQ
+341 KNIYNIFSNYFLKQ
-355 KEIQFQL
+355 KEINFQL
-362 NIYGQNKLILKV
+362 SIYGQNKLVLKV

-381 VEKLINFVNIY
+381 IEKLINFVTIY
-392 IILVIIFWWYENYF
+392 ILGVIIFYWIEEYYF
-406 FFYFILIL
+406 SYFILLLSIL
-414 TIILTIITTYQK
+414 LIIITTYQK

-439 KQEKITVYEGPQK
+439 KQEKILVYEGPQK
-452 TNKLVEYENLVPGQI
+452 SSRLIEYENLVPGQI
-467 IKVKEE
+467 IKVKED

-523 FCGTKIENCFPS
+523 FCGTKIENCFPN

-572 TFFIFTFVSFVIGT
+572 MFFIFTFLSFLVGM
-586 IIFIILFNRQNN
+586 IIFIIIHNADDDEE
-598 GETKRHL
+598 GESKSIL
-605 FQNILDL
+605 FQDILDL
-612 LVMVVPPTLP
+612 LTVVVPPSLP

-635 LMNKKISCSG
+635 LINKKISCSG

-676 VSSIKKDSS
+676 ISSIKKDGT

-691 EQNSKLYLS
+691 EKNSKLYLS
-700 YLSQYYKNE
+700 YLSEYYKNE
-709 FHTQIVNSTSKTK
+709 FHSKIVK
-722 EKKSEKNSDKT
+722 
-733 SNKNFNK
+733 SNKNLNN
-740 RKKKDSTNDKEI
+740 SINNNI
-752 EIEKHENNKENN
+752 NKEKNIN
-764 EIDLDDE
+764 IDEIKYEELEDE
-771 NEKDDTDNT
+771 NMSKKEKDDTDNT

-792 SVTKVNDENKGNSID
+792 SVTKINDENKGNSID
-807 TKIFNEVNWIYDS
+807 IKIFNDVNWIYDS

-833 KPKKFFK
+833 KPKKYFK
-840 ITEEQYFMKNKNI
+840 ITEEQYFLKDKNI
-853 NFDDKDNIFL
+853 QNDDNIFL
-863 KNTIDHELNS
+863 KNTIDYELNS

-900 NSIRLYIKGA
+900 DSIRLYIKGA

-919 EKSIP
+919 ETSIP
-924 INYDEVHRK
+924 LNYDEIHRK

-946 KLISNN
+946 KLISEN

-961 NEIYQNYKGNDLIFL
+961 NEEYQNYKNNDLIFL

-1026 NSKFCIMDMDISQ
+1026 NSKFCIMDMDTSQ
-1039 LNIDE
+1039 LNLNE
-1044 KKSVYFGERSSK
+1044 KKNVYFGERNSK
-1056 IATPKKNVFLNC
+1056 ITAPRKNIFLNC
-1068 TFEQVNYEQPSKN
+1068 TFEQVNYDQPSKN
-1081 SNETFT
+1081 LNETYT
-1087 VVLNDKIEPNDYEMY
+1087 VVLNDKIEPNDYE
-1102 QRRNINGKS
+1102 IFEGKNNS
-1111 NDLLHVGEFNN
+1111 AKKNNLLHIGEFNN
-1122 RILKENDMKLCIHSH
+1122 KILKEDDMKLCIHSH
-1137 VFDFIFFRNKEGV
+1137 VFDFIFFRNKEGL
-1150 SLNEDLMENIS
+1150 SLNEDLLDNFS
-1161 ENKNARS
+1161 DRTGSKLD
-1168 VKDEELNILRQIIV
+1168 KDEELNILRQIIV

-1196 TKLVQLFKKQNSN
+1196 TKLVQLFKKQNPN

-1279 YSEIKICS
+1279 YSEIKTCS
-1287 RCLLKI
+1287 RCLLKKN
-1293 FNDNL
+1293 NDNL
-1298 TRNQYFYLDCIII
+1298 TIGQYFYLDCIII
-1311 LFGSCLM
+1311 LFGCCLM

-1333 KLLVNKI
+1333 KLLINKI
-1340 YLVSI
+1340 YLISI
-1345 IGHTIAQLGL
+1345 IGHSIAQIGL
-1355 LIIYFFCIINSNEIY
+1355 LLIYYFCIINRNDYYFKNQKKKTNSN
-1370 CKNEKYCKINKNPNK
+1370 
-1385 EIYSEEITT
+1385 IYSNDITT

-1423 LFKGRLF
+1423 LFKSRIF
-1430 TLYLILICL
+1430 TFYLIIICL
-1439 ILTEILSLE
+1439 TLTEILSLE
-1448 NFGVGIFKIGL
+1448 NFDVGLFKLGL
-1459 VKFVELDNEGTESQ
+1459 VKFVELDNEGVYSQ
-1473 NSRLIL
+1473 NSRIIL
-1479 FLFCLASFSI
+1479 FLFCLGTFII
-1489 TMIWEYFVN
+1489 TMIWEFFLN

-1505 AKYLQKEDEKVSK
+1505 TKYLKREDEKVSK
-1518 RLKNSYRQKTIAAE
+1518 RLKNSYRQKSLIQ
-1532 E
+1532 

>member
-1 MKELEDDTIKI
+1 MKELEDEENKI
-12 EQEKD
+12 NDAEN

-22 EKPIFKKGTDY
+22 EKPIFKKGTY
-33 KHSQRNKLFIK
+33 NYFGKLKQNSK
-44 DINQEDK
+44 DINQKDNN
-51 YSSPKKQIELST
+51 SSPTKEIELST
-63 KGSGSPIESRNKS
+63 KNSNSPQKGVHNKQKS

-81 FAKHEKKDS
+81 YNKYDDKNS

-104 TKKTYYDKSRINLTQ
+104 TKKTYYDKSRINLTP

-149 IPYKY
+149 IPYRYK
-154 TCSVY
+154 CSIY

-164 GIPYIITL
+164 GIPYIITK
-172 FSNRKLIEWRGEPCK
+172 FSNRKLIEWRGEPCR

-212 FNTNFCAENR
+212 FNINFSAENR

-236 SIELSDKEE
+236 SVELSDKEE

-256 YCYRKAEILNKNIDN
+256 YCYRKDEIINRNNGKKN
-271 FKNIKRDL
+271 L
-279 NTIFEEENSVQDI
+279 NTALDKSNDI
-292 KTHSPSVDISA
+292 KNASIDFTNDSP
-303 KDKLK
+303 K
-308 NNISNYNYNNK
+308 NFINSNK
-319 TIYYNKDYYF
+319 SIFYNKEYYF

-341 KNIYNIFNNYFLEQ
+341 KNIYNIFNNYYLKT
-355 KEIQFQL
+355 KEIKFQL
-362 NIYGQNKLILKV
+362 SIYGQNKLVLKV

-381 VEKLINFVNIY
+381 IEKLINFVTIY
-392 IILVIIFWWYENYF
+392 ILSVIIFFWYENYYF
-406 FFYFILIL
+406 FIFILIL
-414 TIILTIITTYQK
+414 SIILIIITTYQK

-439 KQEKITVYEGPQK
+439 KQEKIIVYEGPQK
-452 TNKLVEYENLVPGQI
+452 PNRLIEYENLVPGQI
-467 IKVKEE
+467 IKIKEE

-502 KYKLPKNSAIFNY
+502 KYKLPKNSSIFNY
-515 SENQKSYL
+515 SDNQKSYL
-523 FCGTKIENCFPS
+523 FCGTKIENCFPN

-572 TFFIFTFVSFVIGT
+572 TFFIFTSISFIVGT
-586 IIFIILFNRQNN
+586 IIFIIFHNTRNN
-598 GETKRHL
+598 GETKSHL
-605 FQNILDL
+605 FENILDL
-612 LVMVVPPTLP
+612 LTVVVPPSLP

-635 LMNKKISCSG
+635 LINKKISCSG

-676 VSSIKKDSS
+676 ISSIKKDGE
-685 LILDSR
+685 LTLDSR
-691 EQNSKLYLS
+691 EKNSKLYLS
-700 YLSQYYKNE
+700 YLSEYYKNE
-709 FHTQIVNSTSKTK
+709 FHSQIVKKTSLKDK
-722 EKKSEKNSDKT
+722 SKINNIKINNIDNEINIKISKKNEDEEEKK
-733 SNKNFNK
+733 
-740 RKKKDSTNDKEI
+740 
-752 EIEKHENNKENN
+752 
-764 EIDLDDE
+764 
-771 NEKDDTDNT
+771 EKDDTDNT

-792 SVTKVNDENKGNSID
+792 SVTKINDENKGNSID
-807 TKIFNEVNWIYDS
+807 IKIFNDVNWIYDS

-833 KPKKFFK
+833 KPKKYFK
-840 ITEEQYFMKNKNI
+840 ITEEQYFLKDKN
-853 NFDDKDNIFL
+853 FEGDNFL
-863 KNTIDHELNS
+863 KNNIDNELNS

-900 NSIRLYIKGA
+900 NTIRLFIKGA

-924 INYDEVHRK
+924 KNYDEVHRK

-946 KLISNN
+946 KLIANN
-952 SEKEEEIIC
+952 SDKEEEIIC
-961 NEIYQNYKGNDLIFL
+961 NEEYQNYKNNDLIFL

-1026 NSKFCIMDMDISQ
+1026 NSKFCIMDMDLTQ
-1039 LNIDE
+1039 LNLDE
-1044 KKSVYFGERSSK
+1044 KKSVYFGERNSK
-1056 IATPKKNVFLNC
+1056 FAAPRKNIYLNC
-1068 TFEQVNYEQPSKN
+1068 TFEQVNYDQPSKN
-1081 SNETFT
+1081 LNETYN
-1087 VVLNDKIEPNDYEMY
+1087 VVLNDKIEPNDYELY
-1102 QRRNINGKS
+1102 INNKYNNKKS
-1111 NDLLHVGEFNN
+1111 NLLHIGEFNN
-1122 RILKENDMKLCIHSH
+1122 KILKENDMKLCIHSH
-1137 VFDFIFFRNKEGV
+1137 VFDFIFFRNKEGM
-1150 SLNEDLMENIS
+1150 SLSEDFVDNFS
-1161 ENKNARS
+1161 DKTNGSKFD
-1168 VKDEELNILRQIIV
+1168 KDEELNILRQIIV

-1196 TKLVQLFKKQNSN
+1196 TKLVQLFKKQNPN
-1209 NIVAMCGDG
+1209 NIVGMCGDG

-1269 STIILKILLI
+1269 STIILKILLL
-1279 YSEIKICS
+1279 YSEIKTCS
-1287 RCLLKI
+1287 RCLLKKY
-1293 FNDNL
+1293 NDNL
-1298 TRNQYFYLDCIII
+1298 TRGQYFYLDCIII
-1311 LFGSCLM
+1311 LFGCCLM

-1340 YLVSI
+1340 YLISI
-1345 IGHTIAQLGL
+1345 IGHSIAQLGI
-1355 LIIYFFCIINSNEIY
+1355 LIIYFFCVIDRNHY
-1370 CKNEKYCKINKNPNK
+1370 YKKNVIKANND
-1385 EIYSEEITT
+1385 IYSDDITT
-1394 VNSYIFFFNS
+1394 VNSYIFFLNS

-1423 LFKGRLF
+1423 LFKSRTF

-1439 ILTEILSLE
+1439 TLTEILSLE
-1448 NFGVGIFKIGL
+1448 NFDMGIFKLGL
-1459 VKFVELDNEGTESQ
+1459 VKFVQLNNEGTNSQ
-1473 NSRLIL
+1473 NSRIIL
-1479 FLFCLASFSI
+1479 FIFCLGSFLI
-1489 TMIWEYFVN
+1489 TMIWEFFLN
-1498 WFFSINY
+1498 WFFSMNY
-1505 AKYLQKEDEKVSK
+1505 SKYLKKEDEKVSK
-1518 RLKNSYRQKTIAAE
+1518 KIQNTYRQKSMMIFR
-1532 E
+1532 

>member
-1 MKELEDDTIKI
+1 MKEPDDDNI
-12 EQEKD
+12 EINKNKD
-17 KPYKR
+17 NKPYKR
-22 EKPIFKKGTDY
+22 EKPIFKKATEY
-33 KHSQRNKLFIK
+33 HYTRKKLKPLFK
-44 DINQEDK
+44 DINQEEK
-51 YSSPKKQIELST
+51 NSSPKKQIELST
-63 KGSGSPIESRNKS
+63 INNNSPEKSMKNKRKS
-76 KTLYK
+76 KTVYK
-81 FAKHEKKDS
+81 SKKYEEKNSD
-90 EYLIL
+90 YLIL

-104 TKKTYYDKSRINLTQ
+104 TKKTYYDKSKINLTL

-125 INIIK
+125 VNIIK

-135 NIYLNNI
+135 NIYLNNT

-154 TCSVY
+154 KCSIY

-164 GIPYIITL
+164 GIPYIITK

-212 FNTNFCAENR
+212 FNTNFNVENR
-222 LKGYDNKYISTLFS
+222 LKGFDNKYISTLFS

-245 YHEIF
+245 YHEII

-256 YCYRKAEILNKNIDN
+256 YCYRKAEIINNNNINEIKKNLNEVIDETRSKTYFRKNEITSVDLSNGSINIVNNNLNKNV
-271 FKNIKRDL
+271 F
-279 NTIFEEENSVQDI
+279 
-292 KTHSPSVDISA
+292 
-303 KDKLK
+303 
-308 NNISNYNYNNK
+308 
-319 TIYYNKDYYF
+319 YNKDYYF

-341 KNIYNIFNNYFLEQ
+341 KNIYNIFSNYFLKQ
-355 KEIQFQL
+355 KEINFQL
-362 NIYGQNKLILKV
+362 SIYGQNKLVLKV

-381 VEKLINFVNIY
+381 IEKLINFVTIY
-392 IILVIIFWWYENYF
+392 ILGVIIFYWIEEYYF
-406 FFYFILIL
+406 SYFILLLSIL
-414 TIILTIITTYQK
+414 LIIITTYQK

-439 KQEKITVYEGPQK
+439 KQEKILVYEGPQK
-452 TNKLVEYENLVPGQI
+452 SSRLIEYENLVPGQI
-467 IKVKEE
+467 IKVKED

-523 FCGTKIENCFPS
+523 FCGTKIENCFPN

-572 TFFIFTFVSFVIGT
+572 MFFIFTFLSFLVGM
-586 IIFIILFNRQNN
+586 IIFIIIHNADDDDEE
-598 GETKRHL
+598 GESKSIL
-605 FQNILDL
+605 FQDILDL
-612 LVMVVPPTLP
+612 LTVVVPPSLP

-635 LMNKKISCSG
+635 LINKKISCSG

-676 VSSIKKDSS
+676 ISSIKKDGT

-691 EQNSKLYLS
+691 EKNSKLYLS
-700 YLSQYYKNE
+700 YLSEYYKNE
-709 FHTQIVNSTSKTK
+709 FHSKIVK
-722 EKKSEKNSDKT
+722 
-733 SNKNFNK
+733 SNKNLNNSI
-740 RKKKDSTNDKEI
+740 DNDI
-752 EIEKHENNKENN
+752 NKEKNIN
-764 EIDLDDE
+764 IDEIKYEELEDE
-771 NEKDDTDNT
+771 NMSKKEKDDTDNT

-792 SVTKVNDENKGNSID
+792 SVTKINDENKGNSID
-807 TKIFNEVNWIYDS
+807 IKIFNDVNWIYDS

-833 KPKKFFK
+833 KPKKYFK
-840 ITEEQYFMKNKNI
+840 ITEEQYFLKDKNI
-853 NFDDKDNIFL
+853 QNDDNIFL
-863 KNTIDHELNS
+863 KNTIDYELNS

-900 NSIRLYIKGA
+900 DSIRLYIKGA

-919 EKSIP
+919 ETSIP
-924 INYDEVHRK
+924 LNYDEIHRK

-946 KLISNN
+946 KLISEN

-961 NEIYQNYKGNDLIFL
+961 NEEYQNYKNNDLIFL

-1026 NSKFCIMDMDISQ
+1026 NSKFCIMDMDTSQ
-1039 LNIDE
+1039 LNLNE
-1044 KKSVYFGERSSK
+1044 KKNVYFGERNSK
-1056 IATPKKNVFLNC
+1056 ITAPRKNIFLNC
-1068 TFEQVNYEQPSKN
+1068 TFEQVNYDQPSKN
-1081 SNETFT
+1081 LNETYT
-1087 VVLNDKIEPNDYEMY
+1087 VVLNDKIEPNDYE
-1102 QRRNINGKS
+1102 IFEGKNNS
-1111 NDLLHVGEFNN
+1111 AKKNNLLHIGEFNN
-1122 RILKENDMKLCIHSH
+1122 KILKEDDMKLCIHSH
-1137 VFDFIFFRNKEGV
+1137 VFDFIFFRNKEGL
-1150 SLNEDLMENIS
+1150 SLNEDLLDNFS
-1161 ENKNARS
+1161 DRTGSKLD
-1168 VKDEELNILRQIIV
+1168 KDEELNILRQIIV

-1196 TKLVQLFKKQNSN
+1196 TKLVQLFKKQNPN

-1279 YSEIKICS
+1279 YSEIKTCS
-1287 RCLLKI
+1287 RCLLKKN
-1293 FNDNL
+1293 NDNL
-1298 TRNQYFYLDCIII
+1298 TIGQYFYLDCIII
-1311 LFGSCLM
+1311 LFGCCLM

-1333 KLLVNKI
+1333 KLLINKI
-1340 YLVSI
+1340 YLISI
-1345 IGHTIAQLGL
+1345 IGHSIAQIGL
-1355 LIIYFFCIINSNEIY
+1355 LLIYYFCIINRNDYYFKNQKKKTNSN
-1370 CKNEKYCKINKNPNK
+1370 
-1385 EIYSEEITT
+1385 IYSNDITT

-1423 LFKGRLF
+1423 LFKSRIF
-1430 TLYLILICL
+1430 TFYLIIICL
-1439 ILTEILSLE
+1439 TLTEILSLE
-1448 NFGVGIFKIGL
+1448 NFDVGLFKLGL
-1459 VKFVELDNEGTESQ
+1459 VKFVELDNEGVYSQ
-1473 NSRLIL
+1473 NSRIIL
-1479 FLFCLASFSI
+1479 FLFCLGTFII
-1489 TMIWEYFVN
+1489 TMIWEFFLN

-1505 AKYLQKEDEKVSK
+1505 TKYLKREDEKVSK
-1518 RLKNSYRQKTIAAE
+1518 RLKNSYRQKSLIQ
-1532 E
+1532 

>member
-1 MKELEDDTIKI
+1 MIKI
-12 EQEKD
+12 NEDNNSQ
-17 KPYKR
+17 PYKR
-22 EKPIFKKGTDY
+22 EKPIFKKNTEHNFS
-33 KHSQRNKLFIK
+33 KKNVKPIFK
-44 DINQEDK
+44 DINDEDK
-51 YSSPKKQIELST
+51 NSSPKKEIELSS
-63 KGSGSPIESRNKS
+63 KGSNSPSKSIHNKRKSR
-76 KTLYK
+76 TLYK
-81 FAKHEKKDS
+81 YNKYNDKNSD
-90 EYLIL
+90 YLIL

-104 TKKTYYDKSRINLTQ
+104 TKKTYYDKSRINLTP

-125 INIIK
+125 VNIIK

-154 TCSVY
+154 KCSIY

-164 GIPYIITL
+164 GIPYIITK
-172 FSNRKLIEWRGEPCK
+172 FSNRKLIEWRGEPCR

-212 FNTNFCAENR
+212 FNTRFNAENR

-236 SIELSDKEE
+236 SIELSEKEE

-256 YCYRKAEILNKNIDN
+256 YCYRKGEIINNNNTRKNLNEVFDDMKNKNN
-271 FKNIKRDL
+271 NNIKSS
-279 NTIFEEENSVQDI
+279 NSDVEVSNDNSARNMSY
-292 KTHSPSVDISA
+292 HS
-303 KDKLK
+303 
-308 NNISNYNYNNK
+308 NRFYNRN
-319 TIYYNKDYYF
+319 YYF
-329 ESPVFNLACTTN
+329 ESPVFNLSCTTN
-341 KNIYNIFNNYFLEQ
+341 KNIYNIFNNYYLKQ
-355 KEIQFQL
+355 KEIKFQL
-362 NIYGQNKLILKV
+362 NIYGQNKLVLKV
-374 INYLTIL
+374 INYLTIIL
-381 VEKLINFVNIY
+381 EKLLSFVTIY
-392 IILVIIFWWYENYF
+392 ILCVIIFFWYENYF
-406 FFYFILIL
+406 FFIFILIL
-414 TIILTIITTYQK
+414 SVILIIITTYQK

-452 TNKLVEYENLVPGQI
+452 PSRLIEYENLVPGQI
-467 IKVKEE
+467 IKIKEE

-502 KYKLPKNSAIFNY
+502 KYKLPKNSATFNY

-523 FCGTKIENCFPS
+523 FCGTKIENCFPN

-572 TFFIFTFVSFVIGT
+572 TFFIFTSLSFIAGMIV
-586 IIFIILFNRQNN
+586 FIVFYNIRNN
-598 GETKRHL
+598 GETKSKL
-605 FQNILDL
+605 FENILDL
-612 LVMVVPPTLP
+612 LTVVVPPSLP

-676 VSSIKKDSS
+676 ISSIKKDGY

-691 EQNSKLYLS
+691 EKNSKLYLS
-700 YLSQYYKNE
+700 YLSEYYKNE
-709 FHTQIVNSTSKTK
+709 FHSQLINHSENLNNNNPTNNINNNYDINTNIN
-722 EKKSEKNSDKT
+722 KKDEEELESL
-733 SNKNFNK
+733 NKNV
-740 RKKKDSTNDKEI
+740 
-752 EIEKHENNKENN
+752 
-764 EIDLDDE
+764 
-771 NEKDDTDNT
+771 KDDTDNT

-792 SVTKVNDENKGNSID
+792 SVTKINDENKGNSID
-807 TKIFNEVNWIYDS
+807 IKIFNDVNWIYDS
-820 LNINAKANDQFEV
+820 INVNAKANDQFEV
-833 KPKKFFK
+833 KPKKYFK
-840 ITEEQYFMKNKNI
+840 ITEEQYFLKANKFENG
-853 NFDDKDNIFL
+853 DNIFL
-863 KNTIDHELNS
+863 KNTIDNELNS

-924 INYDEVHRK
+924 INYDEIHRR

-946 KLISNN
+946 KLISNT
-952 SEKEEEIIC
+952 STKEKEEEIIC
-961 NEIYQNYKGNDLIFL
+961 NEEYQNYKNNDLIFL

-1026 NSKFCIMDMDISQ
+1026 KSKFCIMDMDLSQ
-1039 LNIDE
+1039 LNLDE
-1044 KKSVYFGERSSK
+1044 KKNVYFGERNSK
-1056 IATPKKNVFLNC
+1056 FAAPRKNIFLNC
-1068 TFEQVNYEQPSKN
+1068 TFEQVNYDKPSKN
-1081 SNETFT
+1081 LNQTYT
-1087 VVLNDKIEPNDYEMY
+1087 VVLNDKIEPNDYFEFDSKY
-1102 QRRNINGKS
+1102 NKKN
-1111 NDLLHVGEFNN
+1111 NLLHIGEFNN
-1122 RILKENDMKLCIHSH
+1122 KILKENDMKLCIHSH
-1137 VFDFIFFRNKEGV
+1137 VFDFIFFRNKEGL
-1150 SLNEDLMENIS
+1150 SLSEDLMDNYSDKNDSKS
-1161 ENKNARS
+1161 EKN
-1168 VKDEELNILRQIIV
+1168 EELNILRQIIV

-1196 TKLVQLFKKQNSN
+1196 TKLVQLFKKQNPN
-1209 NIVAMCGDG
+1209 NIVGMCGDG

-1287 RCLLKI
+1287 RCLLKKY
-1293 FNDNL
+1293 NDNL
-1298 TRNQYFYLDCIII
+1298 TRGQYFYLDCFII
-1311 LFGSCLM
+1311 LFGCCLM
-1318 SLSDPNYKIKEKTFS
+1318 CLSDPNYKIKEKTFS
-1333 KLLVNKI
+1333 KLLINKI
-1340 YLVSI
+1340 YLISI
-1345 IGHTIAQLGL
+1345 IGHSISQLGI
-1355 LIIYFFCIINSNEIY
+1355 LILYFFCIIERNHY
-1370 CKNEKYCKINKNPNK
+1370 YKKNIIKGNNP
-1385 EIYSEEITT
+1385 IYSDNTT
-1394 VNSYIFFFNS
+1394 TANSYIFFLNAIQS
-1404 VQCLSLVFMLNY
+1404 LSLVFMLNY

-1423 LFKGRLF
+1423 LFKSRIF
-1430 TLYLILICL
+1430 TLYLILNCL
-1439 ILTEILSLE
+1439 ILAEILSLE
-1448 NFGVGIFKIGL
+1448 NFDVGFFKLGL
-1459 VKFVELDNEGTESQ
+1459 VKFIQLDNEGTVSQ
-1473 NSRLIL
+1473 NSRIIL
-1479 FLFCLASFSI
+1479 FLFCFGSFII
-1489 TMIWEYFVN
+1489 TLILEFFLN

-1505 AKYLQKEDEKVSK
+1505 SKYLKKEDEKVSK
-1518 RLKNSYRQKTIAAE
+1518 KLKNSYRLKSMINFR
-1532 E
+1532 

>member
-1 MKELEDDTIKI
+1 MKEPDDDNI
-12 EQEKD
+12 EINKNKD
-17 KPYKR
+17 NKPYKR
-22 EKPIFKKGTDY
+22 EKPIFKKATEY
-33 KHSQRNKLFIK
+33 HYTRKKLKPLFK
-44 DINQEDK
+44 DINQEEK
-51 YSSPKKQIELST
+51 NSSPKKQIELST
-63 KGSGSPIESRNKS
+63 INNNSPEKSMKNKRKS
-76 KTLYK
+76 KTVYK
-81 FAKHEKKDS
+81 SKKYEEKNSD
-90 EYLIL
+90 YLIL

-104 TKKTYYDKSRINLTQ
+104 TKKTYYDKSKINLTL

-125 INIIK
+125 VNIIK

-135 NIYLNNI
+135 NIYLNNT

-154 TCSVY
+154 KCSIY

-164 GIPYIITL
+164 GIPYIITK

-212 FNTNFCAENR
+212 FNTNFNVENR
-222 LKGYDNKYISTLFS
+222 LKGFDNKYISTLFS

-245 YHEIF
+245 YHEII

-256 YCYRKAEILNKNIDN
+256 YCYRKAEIINNNNINEIKKNLNEVIDETRSKTYFRKNEITSVDLSNGSINIVNNNLNKNV
-271 FKNIKRDL
+271 F
-279 NTIFEEENSVQDI
+279 
-292 KTHSPSVDISA
+292 
-303 KDKLK
+303 
-308 NNISNYNYNNK
+308 
-319 TIYYNKDYYF
+319 YNKDYYF

-341 KNIYNIFNNYFLEQ
+341 KNIYNIFSNYFLKQ
-355 KEIQFQL
+355 KEINFQL
-362 NIYGQNKLILKV
+362 SIYGQNKLVLKV

-381 VEKLINFVNIY
+381 IEKLINFVTIY
-392 IILVIIFWWYENYF
+392 ILGVIIFYWIEEYYF
-406 FFYFILIL
+406 SYFILLLSIL
-414 TIILTIITTYQK
+414 LIIITTYQK

-439 KQEKITVYEGPQK
+439 KQEKILVYEGPQK
-452 TNKLVEYENLVPGQI
+452 SSRLIEYENLVPGQI
-467 IKVKEE
+467 IKVKED

-523 FCGTKIENCFPS
+523 FCGTKIENCFPN

-572 TFFIFTFVSFVIGT
+572 MFFIFTFLSFLVGM
-586 IIFIILFNRQNN
+586 IIFIIIHNADDDEE
-598 GETKRHL
+598 GESKSIL
-605 FQNILDL
+605 FQDILDL
-612 LVMVVPPTLP
+612 LTVVVPPSLP

-635 LMNKKISCSG
+635 LINKKISCSG

-676 VSSIKKDSS
+676 ISSIKKDGT

-691 EQNSKLYLS
+691 EKNSKLYLS
-700 YLSQYYKNE
+700 YLSEYYKNE
-709 FHTQIVNSTSKTK
+709 FHSKIVK
-722 EKKSEKNSDKT
+722 
-733 SNKNFNK
+733 SNKNLNN
-740 RKKKDSTNDKEI
+740 SINNNI
-752 EIEKHENNKENN
+752 NKEKNIN
-764 EIDLDDE
+764 IDEIKYEELEDE
-771 NEKDDTDNT
+771 NMSKKEKDDTDNT

-792 SVTKVNDENKGNSID
+792 SVTKINDENKGNSID
-807 TKIFNEVNWIYDS
+807 IKIFNDVNWIYDS

-833 KPKKFFK
+833 KPKKYFK
-840 ITEEQYFMKNKNI
+840 ITEEQYFLKDKNI
-853 NFDDKDNIFL
+853 QNDDNIFL
-863 KNTIDHELNS
+863 KNTIDYELNS

-900 NSIRLYIKGA
+900 DSIRLYIKGA

-919 EKSIP
+919 ETSIP
-924 INYDEVHRK
+924 LNYDEIHRK

-946 KLISNN
+946 KLISEN

-961 NEIYQNYKGNDLIFL
+961 NEEYQNYKNNDLIFL

-1026 NSKFCIMDMDISQ
+1026 NSKFCIMDMDTSQ
-1039 LNIDE
+1039 LNLNE
-1044 KKSVYFGERSSK
+1044 KKNVYFGERNSK
-1056 IATPKKNVFLNC
+1056 ITAPRKNIFLNC
-1068 TFEQVNYEQPSKN
+1068 TFEQVNYDQPSKN
-1081 SNETFT
+1081 LNETYT
-1087 VVLNDKIEPNDYEMY
+1087 VVLNDKIEPNDYE
-1102 QRRNINGKS
+1102 IFEGKNNS
-1111 NDLLHVGEFNN
+1111 AKKNNLLHIGEFNN
-1122 RILKENDMKLCIHSH
+1122 KILKEDDMKLCIHSH
-1137 VFDFIFFRNKEGV
+1137 VFDFIFFRNKEGL
-1150 SLNEDLMENIS
+1150 SLNEDLLDNFS
-1161 ENKNARS
+1161 DRTGSKLD
-1168 VKDEELNILRQIIV
+1168 KDEELNILRQIIV

-1196 TKLVQLFKKQNSN
+1196 TKLVQLFKKQNPN

-1279 YSEIKICS
+1279 YSEIKTCS
-1287 RCLLKI
+1287 RCLLKKN
-1293 FNDNL
+1293 NDNL
-1298 TRNQYFYLDCIII
+1298 TIGQYFYLDCIII
-1311 LFGSCLM
+1311 LFGCCLM

-1333 KLLVNKI
+1333 KLLINKI
-1340 YLVSI
+1340 YLISI
-1345 IGHTIAQLGL
+1345 IGHSIAQIGL
-1355 LIIYFFCIINSNEIY
+1355 LLIYYFCIINRNDYYFKNQKKRTNSN
-1370 CKNEKYCKINKNPNK
+1370 
-1385 EIYSEEITT
+1385 IYSNDITT

-1423 LFKGRLF
+1423 LFKSRIF
-1430 TLYLILICL
+1430 TFYLIIICL
-1439 ILTEILSLE
+1439 TLTEILSLE
-1448 NFGVGIFKIGL
+1448 NFDVGLFKLGL
-1459 VKFVELDNEGTESQ
+1459 VKFVELDNEGVYSQ
-1473 NSRLIL
+1473 NSRIIL
-1479 FLFCLASFSI
+1479 FLFCLGTFII
-1489 TMIWEYFVN
+1489 TMIWEFFLN

-1505 AKYLQKEDEKVSK
+1505 TKYLKREDEKVSK
-1518 RLKNSYRQKTIAAE
+1518 RLKNSYRQKSLIQ
-1532 E
+1532 